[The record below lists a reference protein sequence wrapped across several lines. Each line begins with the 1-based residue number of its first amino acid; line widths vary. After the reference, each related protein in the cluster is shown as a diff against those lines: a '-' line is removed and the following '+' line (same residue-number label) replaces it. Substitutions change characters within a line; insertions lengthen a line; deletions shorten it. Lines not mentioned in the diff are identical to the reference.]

1 VSAAYPAV
9 TLVLAA
15 AFLSEALTVGRAAGT
30 VLIIAGVVMVT
41 LAK

>member
-1 VSAAYPAV
+1 V

-15 AFLSEALTVGRAAGT
+15 LFLSEALTGGRVAGT
-30 VLIIAGVVMVT
+30 ALIIAGVVIVT